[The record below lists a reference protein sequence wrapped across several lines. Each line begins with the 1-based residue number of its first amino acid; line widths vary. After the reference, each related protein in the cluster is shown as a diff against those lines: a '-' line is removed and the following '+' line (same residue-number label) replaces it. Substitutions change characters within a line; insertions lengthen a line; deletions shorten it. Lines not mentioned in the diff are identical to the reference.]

1 MNKVVSDYRTNLSSL
16 LRGIHSIPSQFDCEI
31 SDLTL
36 DSRQVKPGSCFLS
49 IGAGIKQT
57 IANMRDSVVRGSAA
71 ILTDT
76 DVVRGFND
84 VPVFVLQDLG
94 NRVGEIAERFFKYP
108 TNDLRIC
115 AVTGTN
121 GKTTVSYLTALAV
134 RFLEGKCGYIGT
146 LGAGEIMD
154 LEETS
159 HTTLDAVNIRR
170 LFARFNSLGVD
181 CTNIEASSHGIVQ
194 GRLQALKFHSIAF
207 TNLGHDHLDYHGT
220 IENYGASKI
229 RLFEENRHEHVIL
242 NADDSHSIGV
252 HNKLTGNET
261 LWVCSSKQITF
272 SQKFSNLIIAK
283 NIEMN
288 PREVVFDLFWNKEKI
303 KVNSPLLGTFNVD
316 NLLMV
321 AATLLSLG
329 YELDRVG
336 DCLQRFKTI
345 PGRMELLG
353 RTSTGSLVYLD
364 YAHTPDSL
372 SAILSTVQE
381 LNQSQIFLVF
391 GCGGDRDKTKR
402 APMGVVAE
410 KLADKVFL
418 TSDNPRYEDQ
428 MSIFSDIMANVTD
441 KHKFVIEPDREVAVR
456 KAILLSQEGDYVVIA
471 GKGHETTQS
480 KNGIEYP
487 FSDRAI
493 ASACLQSGAIR

>member
-1 MNKVVSDYRTNLSSL
+1 MNKVVTDYRTNLSSL
-16 LRGIHSIPSQFDCEI
+16 LLGIQSIPSQFDREI

-36 DSRQVKPGSCFLS
+36 DSRTAKPGSCFLS
-49 IGAGIKQT
+49 IGSSIKQT
-57 IANMRDSVVRGSAA
+57 IDNITDSADRGSSA
-71 ILTDT
+71 ILTDR
-76 DVVRGFND
+76 DVVFDFND

-94 NRVGEIAERFFKYP
+94 KLVGEIAERFFKYP
-108 TNDLRIC
+108 ASDLRVC

-134 RFLEGKCGYIGT
+134 SFLEGKCGYIGT
-146 LGAGEIMD
+146 LGAGEITD
-154 LEETS
+154 LEKTS
-159 HTTLDAVNIRR
+159 HTTLDAVAIWR
-170 LFARFNSLGVD
+170 LLARFKSLGID
-181 CTNIEASSHGIVQ
+181 CANIEASSHGIVQ

-220 IENYGASKI
+220 IENYSASKI
-229 RLFEENRHEHVIL
+229 RLFDENRHQHVIL
-242 NADDSHSIGV
+242 NADDPHSIGV
-252 HNKLTGNET
+252 HKKLTGVET
-261 LWVCSSKQITF
+261 SWVCSSKQTTF
-272 SQKFSNLIIAK
+272 SENFSNLITAQ

-288 PREVVFDLFWNKEKI
+288 SHGVVFDLFWNKRKI
-303 KVNSPLLGTFNVD
+303 KVVSPLLGAFNID
-316 NLLMV
+316 NLLIV

-329 YELDRVG
+329 YEFDRVG
-336 DCLQRFKTI
+336 NCLQKFETV
-345 PGRMELLG
+345 PGRMEFLG
-353 RTSTGSLVYLD
+353 KTSTGGRVYLD

-372 SAILSTVQE
+372 FAILSTVQQ
-381 LNQSQIFLVF
+381 LNPSQIFLVF

-428 MSIFSDIMANVTD
+428 LSICSDIMADVT
-441 KHKFVIEPDREVAVR
+441 HRRKFEIEPDREAAIR
-456 KAILLSQEGDYVVIA
+456 QAILFSQEEDYVVIA

-493 ASACLQSGAIR
+493 ARTYLQSEASL

>member
-1 MNKVVSDYRTNLSSL
+1 MNKLVADYRTNLSSL
-16 LRGIHSIPSQFDCEI
+16 LLGIHSIPSQFDCEI

-49 IGAGIKQT
+49 IGAGVKQT
-57 IANMRDSVVRGSAA
+57 IDNIRDSAVRGSAA
-71 ILTDT
+71 ILTDK

-84 VPVFVLQDLG
+84 VPIFVLQDLG

-108 TNDLRIC
+108 TKDLRVC

-134 RFLEGKCGYIGT
+134 HFLEGKCGYIGT

-159 HTTLDAVNIRR
+159 HTTLDAVTTRR
-170 LFARFNSLGVD
+170 LLARFNSLGVD

-207 TNLGHDHLDYHGT
+207 TNLGHDHLDYHGSV
-220 IENYGASKI
+220 ENYGASKT
-229 RLFEENRHEHVIL
+229 RLFEENLHEHVIL
-242 NADDSHSIGV
+242 NADDPYSIGI

-261 LWVCSSKQITF
+261 LWVCSSKQTTF
-272 SQKFSNLIIAK
+272 AQKFSNLIIAK
-283 NIEMN
+283 NIEMS
-288 PREVVFDLFWNKEKI
+288 PREVIFDLFWNKKKI
-303 KVNSPLLGTFNVD
+303 KVKSPLLGAFNVD

-329 YELDRVG
+329 YELDRLS
-336 DCLQRFKTI
+336 DCFQKLETI

-353 RTSTGSLVYLD
+353 RTSTGSLAYLD

-372 SAILSTVQE
+372 SAILSTVRQ
-381 LNQSQIFLVF
+381 LKPSQIFLVF

-402 APMGVVAE
+402 TPMGLVAE

-428 MSIFSDIMANVTD
+428 MSIFSDIMADITD
-441 KHKFVIEPDREVAVR
+441 KDKFVIEPDREAAIR
-456 KAILLSQEGDYVVIA
+456 QAILSSREGDYVVIA

-487 FSDRAI
+487 FSDRAV
-493 ASACLQSGAIR
+493 AGNYLQSGAIL

>member
-1 MNKVVSDYRTNLSSL
+1 LNKVVADYRTNLSSL
-16 LRGIHSIPSQFDCEI
+16 LLGIHSIPSQFDREI

-36 DSRQVKPGSCFLS
+36 DSRQARPGSCFLS
-49 IGAGIKQT
+49 VGASNQQT
-57 IANMRDSVVRGSAA
+57 IDNMRDSAARGSVV
-71 ILTDT
+71 ILTDK
-76 DVVRGFND
+76 DVARGLND
-84 VPVFVLQDLG
+84 VPVFVIQDLG

-108 TNDLRIC
+108 TNDLRVC

-134 RFLEGKCGYIGT
+134 RFLEGKCGYVGT
-146 LGAGEIMD
+146 LGAGEVTD

-159 HTTLDAVNIRR
+159 HTTLDAVAIRR
-170 LFARFNSLGVD
+170 VLARFNSLGIN

-207 TNLGHDHLDYHGT
+207 TNLGHDHLDYHRT
-220 IENYGASKI
+220 IENYSASKI
-229 RLFEENRHEHVIL
+229 RLFEDNRHQHVIL
-242 NADDSHSIGV
+242 NADDPYSIGV
-252 HNKLTGNET
+252 HNILTGNEM
-261 LWVCSSKQITF
+261 LWVCSSKQTTF

-283 NIEMN
+283 NIEIN
-288 PREVVFDLFWNKEKI
+288 SCGVVFDLYWNKKKI
-303 KVNSPLLGTFNVD
+303 KVTSSLLGLFNVD

-321 AATLLSLG
+321 AATLFSLG
-329 YELDRVG
+329 YEFDSVG
-336 DCLQRFKTI
+336 NCLQKFETI

-353 RTSTGSLVYLD
+353 RTSAGSLVYLD

-372 SAILSTVQE
+372 STILSTVQE
-381 LNQSQIFLVF
+381 LKPSQILLVF

-402 APMGVVAE
+402 APMGTIAE

-428 MSIFSDIMANVTD
+428 MSIFSDIMADVTHKD
-441 KHKFVIEPDREVAVR
+441 KFVVEPDREAAIR
-456 KAILLSQEGDYVVIA
+456 QAILFSHEGDYVVIA

-493 ASACLQSGAIR
+493 ASNYLQLGAIL